1 MREQQAKSEVPAI
14 VVYDRAGA
22 VRFTNEAARA
32 LLCSSG
38 EPSQLNAV
46 LDALREQ
53 LDPVLERT
61 PAGGRRIVDLGSQ
74 GRLHAEVVV
83 PDGDDVIGCV
93 VVLTEDSAQRALDE
107 DLYAATRFRGL
118 EMLYAGA
125 AHDLRGPLNNIIVNL
140 ELLKHGLLN
149 PPRATSAEGG
159 GQTQWVEAIQ
169 REVHRL
175 NRHVQTMLDLT
186 AVASEDEPVD
196 LVDVLD
202 ELSRLLRAS
211 AKLRRVVLNWTLP
224 DRPVFV
230 YGRRDRLRQMLL
242 NIVVNGFEAMA
253 GGGTLN
259 LALKREGDDVLV
271 TLSNSGDPIPGHVR
285 ARLFERHFTTKA
297 AATGIGLY
305 VAQGLAEQIGGSIG
319 VCSDNDANACFSVR
333 LPELVADRE
342 PDSV

>member
-1 MREQQAKSEVPAI
+1 MHEQQAKPVVPAI

-38 EPSQLNAV
+38 EPSQLGAALEV
-46 LDALREQ
+46 LREQ
-53 LDPVLERT
+53 LDPVLQRT
-61 PAGGRRIVDLGSQ
+61 PVGACRIVDLGSQ
-74 GRLHAEVVV
+74 RRLHADVVV

-93 VVLTEDSAQRALDE
+93 VVLAEDSAQRALNE

-186 AVASEDEPVD
+186 TVVSEDEPVD
-196 LVDVLD
+196 VVDVLN
-202 ELSRLLRAS
+202 ELSRLLRAT
-211 AKLRRVVLNWTLP
+211 AKLRRVVFDWTLP

-230 YGRRDRLRQMLL
+230 YGRRDRLRQILL
-242 NIVVNGFEAMA
+242 NIVLNGFEAMA
-253 GGGTLN
+253 GGGTLT
-259 LALKREGDDVLV
+259 LALKRDGDDVLI
-271 TLSNSGDPIPGHVR
+271 TLSNSGEPIPDYVR

-297 AATGIGLY
+297 AASGIGLY
-305 VAQGLAEQIGGSIG
+305 VAQALAEQVGGSIA
-319 VCSDNDANACFSVR
+319 VCSDQGENACFAVR
-333 LPELVADRE
+333 LPTLVADRE
-342 PDSV
+342 PDSA